1 MKKTAKL
8 VYVIDQPM
16 VDKNGDTMLYG
27 RTSEYI
33 DDAGVFHKGALV
45 TCYNKDLFEQF
56 VVGLEVA
63 L

>member
-1 MKKTAKL
+1 MKAKL
-8 VYVIDQPM
+8 IFVTRM
-16 VDKNGDTMLYG
+16 KDKNGVDMMYG

-45 TCYNKDLFEQF
+45 TCYNADLFERF
-56 VVGLEVA
+56 VVGLEVQ